1 MFKNTLT
8 SSHTPEEYGL
18 VGERRGGGV
27 CLNSAVLAA
36 GADEAW
42 TGAALCWH

>member
-1 MFKNTLT
+1 MGMNTA

-18 VGERRGGGV
+18 VCERCGGSV
-27 CLNSAVLAA
+27 RLSSAVLAA
-36 GADEAW
+36 GAEEAW

>member
-27 CLNSAVLAA
+27 CLSSAVLAA